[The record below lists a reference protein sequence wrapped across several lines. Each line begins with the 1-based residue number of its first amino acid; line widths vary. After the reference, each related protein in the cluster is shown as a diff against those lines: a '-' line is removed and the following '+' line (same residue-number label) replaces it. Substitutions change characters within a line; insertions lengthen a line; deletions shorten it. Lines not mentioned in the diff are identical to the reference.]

1 MTIDQAL
8 AKVSAQIDAILE
20 QRLFDMALQM
30 IADGADPHAPGAP
43 PDPDASWQRVSV
55 DDVLQRQR
63 AIDAAWKV
71 EAIAQIRKSLE
82 AECCSG
88 ARRDADGR

>member
-63 AIDAAWKV
+63 AIDAQWKV
-71 EAIAQIRKSLE
+71 EALAQIRKCLE

>member
-30 IADGADPHAPGAP
+30 IADGADPNAPGAP
-43 PDPDASWQRVSV
+43 PDPDAGWQRVSF
-55 DDVLQRQR
+55 DEVLQRQR
-63 AIDAAWKV
+63 ANDAQWKV
-71 EAIAQIRKSLE
+71 EALAQIRKMLE
-82 AECCSG
+82 ACCSG
-88 ARRDADGR
+88 V